1 MACNCKSAVFPFAV
15 VLLIISNC
23 LLLLTA
29 DSQGFQDGA
38 TNTVAPTVEEVDLA
52 GEKKNVLLI
61 VADDAGFEMSAYGN
75 DKCKTPYLNE
85 FAKKALV
92 FDNSFTTVSSCS
104 PSRSAIL
111 TGVPHHENGMY
122 GLHNTYHHF
131 QSFDQVQSLP
141 LILQQTGRFWTGIIG
156 KKHVG
161 PSPVYPFDFAYTE
174 ENNPINQVG
183 RNITLIKNLV
193 RDFFSKAGDRPF
205 FLYIGFHD
213 PHRCYHTDP
222 QFGMFCE
229 KFGDGSP
236 GMGTIPDWHPIDY
249 DIDDVY
255 VPYFVQDTPAARADI
270 AAQYKTIS
278 RMDQGIGLILQ
289 ELKSFGFEENTLV
302 IYTSDNGIPF
312 PNGRTNLYDSGIAE
326 PLLISSPI
334 STQRWGE
341 TSQAMVSH
349 VDLVPTILDWYG
361 IPAPKYNTYG
371 PNEVNLQGDS
381 LLPVLDKEPD
391 PACGMVFASHDI
403 HEITMYYPMRAVR
416 TCRHKLIHNMYFK
429 MPFMIDQDFYLSLSF
444 QDLLN
449 RTMQGRATNWFK
461 TLKDYYYRSEWE
473 LYDLLHDPK
482 ELNNVADVPSY
493 QDILND
499 LKNKLHDWQKSTN
512 DPWICGPDSVWE
524 SKGLYPPAGVCLP
537 LHNGI

>member
-23 LLLLTA
+23 LLLTA
-29 DSQGFQDGA
+29 NSQGFQDGA

-391 PACGMVFASHDI
+391 PACGMVFASHDV

>member
-1 MACNCKSAVFPFAV
+1 MKSVAPLSAL
-15 VLLIISNC
+15 VLLILISS
-23 LLLLTA
+23 LLLSASSSLEP
-29 DSQGFQDGA
+29 QDGGGVRELMA
-38 TNTVAPTVEEVDLA
+38 QEDIKLPGDR
-52 GEKKNVLLI
+52 KNVLLI
-61 VADDAGFEMSAYGN
+61 VADDAGFESSVYGN
-75 DKCKTPYLNE
+75 DKCKTPFLNE
-85 FAKKALV
+85 FGKKAVV
-92 FDNSFTTVSSCS
+92 FDNAFTTVSSCS

-111 TGVPHHENGMY
+111 TGIPHHENGMY
-122 GLHNTYHHF
+122 GLQNTYHHF
-131 QSFDQVQSLP
+131 QSFEQVQSLP
-141 LILQQTGRFWTGIIG
+141 LILKQTGQFWTGIIG

-161 PSPVYPFDFAYTE
+161 PDAVYPFDYAYTE

-193 RDFFSKAGDRPF
+193 RQFFSQAGNRPF

-249 DIDDVY
+249 NIDDVY
-255 VPYFVQDTPAARADI
+255 VPHFIQDTPAARADL

-278 RMDQGIGLILQ
+278 RMDQGIGLILS
-289 ELKSFGFEENTLV
+289 ELESFGFDKNTLV

-326 PLLISSPI
+326 PLLISSPD
-334 STQRWGE
+334 STHRWGE
-341 TSQAMVSH
+341 TSQVMVSLI
-349 VDLVPTILDWYG
+349 DIVPTILDWFG
-361 IPAPKYNTYG
+361 LPAPKYNLFG
-371 PNEVNLQGDS
+371 PNEVTLQGHS
-381 LLPVLDKEPD
+381 LLPILDKEPD
-391 PACGMVFASHDI
+391 PACGIVFASHDV

-416 TCRHKLIHNMYFK
+416 DCRYKLIHNMYFK

-449 RTMQGRATNWFK
+449 RTMQGQATNWFK
-461 TLKDYYYRSEWE
+461 TLQDYYYRSEWE
-473 LYDLLHDPK
+473 MYDLLHDPK
-482 ELNNVADVPSY
+482 ELNNVADIPSY
-493 QDILND
+493 QGVLNE
-499 LKNKLHDWQKSTN
+499 LKQKLRDWQKSTN

>member
-1 MACNCKSAVFPFAV
+1 MAMICACKSVAIHFTF
-15 VLLIISNC
+15 VLLTVSSCLFAASN
-23 LLLLTA
+23 
-29 DSQGFQDGA
+29 SQELQDGEKEA
-38 TNTVAPTVEEVDLA
+38 VPKNGAELPGD
-52 GEKKNVLLI
+52 KKNVLLI
-61 VADDAGFEMSAYGN
+61 VADDAGFETSIYGN
-75 DKCKTPYLNE
+75 NKCKTPFLNE

-92 FDNSFTTVSSCS
+92 FDNAFTTVSSCS

-131 QSFDQVQSLP
+131 QSFEQVQSLP

-161 PSPVYPFDFAYTE
+161 PEGVYPFDFAYTE

-193 RDFFSKAGDRPF
+193 NQFFSQAGDRPF

-222 QFGMFCE
+222 KYGMFCE

-236 GMGTIPDWHPIDY
+236 GMGIIPDWHPIDY

-255 VPYFVQDTPAARADI
+255 VPYFIQDTPAARADL

-278 RMDQGIGLILQ
+278 RLDQGIGLILQ
-289 ELKSFGFEENTLV
+289 ELRSFGFDKNTLV
-302 IYTSDNGIPF
+302 MYTSDNGIPF

-326 PLLISSPI
+326 PLLISSPV

-341 TSQAMVSH
+341 TSQTMVSH
-349 VDLVPTILDWYG
+349 IDIVPTILDWFG
-361 IPAPKYNTYG
+361 LPPPKYNLFG
-371 PNEVNLQGDS
+371 PNEVNLQGHS
-381 LLPVLDKEPD
+381 LLPILDKEPD
-391 PACGMVFASHDI
+391 PTCGMVFASHDA

-416 TCRHKLIHNMYFK
+416 DCRHKLIHNMYFK

-449 RTMQGRATNWFK
+449 RTMQGRPTNWFK
-461 TLKDYYYRSEWE
+461 SLKDYYYRSEWE
-473 LYDLLHDPK
+473 FYDLLHDPR

-499 LKNKLHDWQKSTN
+499 LKGKLNDWQRSTN